1 MIPYAR
7 CLCDFPR
14 ARTVFDTM
22 IVFAAIPV
30 GSVFSISA
38 RYAFVE
44 LTTLDDYYVVTF
56 VVWYAYCYVDFLLA
70 GL

>member
-1 MIPYAR
+1 
-7 CLCDFPR
+7 
-14 ARTVFDTM
+14 M

-30 GSVFSISA
+30 GSGFSISA

-56 VVWYAYCYVDFLLA
+56 VVWYAYCYVDYLSSCWVVRLSCKVLLA
-70 GL
+70 LRL